1 MAQKTIETNQSVA
14 DFIEKFADSEQKKKD
29 YITVAPSSYP
39 TNHHLHAV
47 S

>member
-29 YITVAPSSYP
+29 SYQLIEIMQTVSGC
-39 TNHHLHAV
+39 
-47 S
+47 